1 MNALQATRKRAAKGS
16 LLQSAAR
23 AWHPYPKL
31 RGKSLADC
39 IERAITEHRELS
51 YRLEAILSRARAEEN
66 FLVVETEKPKT

>member
-1 MNALQATRKRAAKGS
+1 MSALVARKRDNS
-16 LLQSAAR
+16 LLKSAAR

-39 IERAITEHRELS
+39 IEKAISEHRELG